1 MQRGRCGREVGVGW
15 RYVAFMGEESCNGNR
30 SVVGKGVGDFLWGY
44 HTCIVYPA
52 LVE

>member
-1 MQRGRCGREVGVGW
+1 MLVQRGRCEREVGVGW
-15 RYVAFMGEESCNGNR
+15 RYVAFMGEESCDGNR
-30 SVVGKGVGDFLWGY
+30 SVVGKGVGD